1 MGGESPN
8 SAAYMYPPD
17 YEVPAAQLGV
27 QRELMG
33 GQQANANAILG
44 MAASMPR
51 EVPRPNI
58 WGQGGA
64 NEQAQQI
71 PAINAFQSKKLEL
84 GINPDVAAVRKQLPS
99 MVKEDLEQGQWQ
111 KKMDEWAKHAGL
123 IRNMNLGLGDSTIG
137 RSAFYDA
144 ATAEGQALRRAQE
157 QGAAQLLA
165 MNQAPVAGIDTA
177 HVLGAEQAANMAGMQ
192 SRNQQRA
199 SSIAAA
205 QQNNQSMT
213 DWINQVLNSQSNS
226 INAYNQGQQQY
237 HQGLMN
243 AATQAAAS
251 NNAVTGSYVQAG
263 STAAVV
269 AAVAA

>member
-1 MGGESPN
+1 
-8 SAAYMYPPD
+8 MYPPD
-17 YEVPAAQLGV
+17 YEVPAKQLAT

-33 GQQANANAILG
+33 GQQKNANAILG
-44 MAASMPR
+44 FAANMPR
-51 EVPRPNI
+51 EIAKPNI

-71 PAINAFQSKKLEL
+71 PQINAFQSKKLEL
-84 GINPDVAAVRKQLPS
+84 GLNPDVAEVRKQLPA
-99 MVKEDLEQGQWQ
+99 MVKEDLEPGQWQ
-111 KKMDEWAKHAGL
+111 KRMDEWSKHAGL
-123 IRNMNLGLGDSTIG
+123 VRNMGLGLGDSTIG
-137 RSAFYDA
+137 RSAFYDQ
-144 ATAEGQALRRAQE
+144 ATVEGQALRRAQE

-165 MNQAPVAGIDTA
+165 ANQAPVAGIDTA
-177 HVLGAEQAANMAGMQ
+177 HVLGAENAAQTAGIQA
-192 SRNQQRA
+192 RNQQRA
-199 SSIAAA
+199 GAIGAA

-213 DWINQVLNSQSNS
+213 DWINQIMNSSSQS
-226 INAYNQGQQQY
+226 INAYNQGEQQY

-251 NNAVTGSYVQAG
+251 NNAVTGQYVQAG